1 MRSVMLH
8 GIDVSNWQG
17 AVDWSEYAGGGV
29 DFGFAKASEGTAFTD
44 KWFARNW
51 TGMRENWLVC
61 GAYHFGH
68 PKGDPDDQVRHF
80 LNVVDEA
87 GGLRRGD
94 LVALDLEHS
103 GHLPPEEVAAFAR
116 RWCHV
121 MTRLTGVR
129 PLIYTF
135 LSFAKK
141 GYCQGLDDYP
151 LWIAAP
157 SHPKGHPVV
166 PPPWN
171 RWTIHQYAHGP
182 IDRNVFRGTRAQLTA
197 LGFQPHKRESKA

>member
-1 MRSVMLH
+1 MALMLH

-17 AVDWSEYAGGGV
+17 AVDWADHAIDGV
-29 DFGFAKASEGTAFTD
+29 DFGFAKATEGTGFTD

-51 TGMRENWLVC
+51 AAMRENWMVC

-80 LNVVDEA
+80 LDVIDMA

-94 LVALDLEHS
+94 LIALDLERS
-103 GHLPPEEVAAFAR
+103 AHLPPHEVAAFAR
-116 RWCHV
+116 RWCRV
-121 MTRLTGVR
+121 MTLVTGVR
-129 PLIYTF
+129 PIIYTF
-135 LSFAKK
+135 LSFARK
-141 GYCQGLDDYP
+141 GYCHGLEDYP

-157 SHPKGHPVV
+157 SHPKGRPAV

-171 RWTIHQYAHGP
+171 RWTIHQYSHGR
-182 IDRNVFRGTRAQLTA
+182 IDRNVFRGDRAQLTA
-197 LGFQPHKRESKA
+197 LGFQPDDGRGKA